1 MTVTRLFR
9 FTAACFTF
17 GALGVLAACTSTSNA
32 IGHIDASWKIETVGS
47 NGSATSAMCPSGE
60 GSAALYMQPLDENNN
75 PVGKPTVSTF
85 DCTAGSGVSPA
96 FELGSYNAWVELED
110 KAGGTATVQ
119 SPTSLELNGAPLV
132 MGTSDLALSEYLLL
146 DGGYFR
152 YEWNLVGATSGSAVS
167 CSTTDAATFLLT
179 ATDVT
184 APSEVFT
191 ATTPCNIDP
200 NAVHFALSN
209 ALPTGVYTVT
219 IVINDSTGSA
229 SGPVTTLQ
237 NQMIQAASALQP
249 VTDMGTVNV
258 EINGM

>member
-1 MTVTRLFR
+1 MKILQCF
-9 FTAACFTF
+9 AAITL
-17 GALGVLAACTSTSNA
+17 AALAACTSTSNA
-32 IGHIDASWKIETVGS
+32 VGHIDASWKIEQVGS
-47 NGSATSAMCPSGE
+47 DGSATSATCPSGD
-60 GSAALYMQPLDENNN
+60 GSASLYMQPLDENNN

-85 DCTAGSGVSPA
+85 DCTAGSGTSPA
-96 FELGSYNAWVELED
+96 FELGSYNAWIQLED

-119 SPTSLELNGAPLV
+119 SPTSLDLNGAPLV
-132 MGTSDLALSEYLLL
+132 MGTSDLSLSEYILL

-152 YEWNLVGATSGSAVS
+152 YEWNLIGATSGSAVS
-167 CSTTDAATFLLT
+167 CSSTSAASFLMT
-179 ATDVT
+179 ATNVT
-184 APSEVFT
+184 TSTEVFT

-209 ALPTGVYTVT
+209 AIPTGVYTVA

-249 VTDMGTVNV
+249 VTDMGMVNV